1 MEVGQGIS
9 FKIFYQAIVS
19 VSYNVIEE
27 AVLEATSVVA
37 LDNEVLPYH
46 SASRHCQSEK
56 LVKMA
61 IQEFGNLQNEF
72 YKVQTITNWIY
83 NHGNYT
89 SGTNDAGTSAY
100 DILIQRQG
108 VCKDFTQLGI
118 AL

>member
-27 AVLEATSVVA
+27 AVLEATSVIG
-37 LDNEVLPYH
+37 LDNEVLPYL
-46 SASRHCQSEK
+46 SASRHCQSDK

-61 IQEFGNLQNEF
+61 TQEFGNLQNEF

-83 NHGNYT
+83 NHGDYI

-100 DILIQRQG
+100 DTLIQRQG
-108 VCKDFTQLGI
+108 VCKDFAQLGI